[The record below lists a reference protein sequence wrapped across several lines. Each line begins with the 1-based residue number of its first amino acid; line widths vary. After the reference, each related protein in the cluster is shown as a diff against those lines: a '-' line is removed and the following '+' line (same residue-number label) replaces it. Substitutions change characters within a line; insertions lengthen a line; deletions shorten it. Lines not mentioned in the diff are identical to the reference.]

1 MYVKTT
7 TVRRGKKTYEYL
19 SLVEAVRQG
28 GKVRHEVICRLGEAS
43 ALAATGELERIVAA
57 LARHA
62 ERDWAAVEELSASEA
77 PAIGAI
83 AAVGAYWDRLG
94 LGTHFGEGPS
104 SHAVFAMVANRLCDP
119 CSKRK
124 VVEWVAS
131 DVATPEGFAH
141 PPLHRYYR
149 ALDEVAE
156 AKADTEAH
164 LYARLTDLTNLDLR
178 LVCYDLTS
186 TYFEGST
193 RPSERFASRAFGYSR
208 DKRGDRPQVVIGLL
222 CTGDGI
228 PIAHHVFAGN
238 TADVST
244 LPGVLDDLQERFGV
258 GPICVVADRGLI
270 STENVNALAGGG
282 FDHVLATR
290 LHRDP
295 ACAAALEA
303 STRPDARW
311 VPVPEANSA
320 ACEVQGDDGGRYVV
334 VASFERHRRDR
345 VRMSEFVERTE
356 AKLLALE
363 HRVRAGQ
370 LVDAVKIGRAAQRI
384 LSASKVARL
393 FDIEVSK
400 GHFLYHYD
408 EAAFDYE
415 ELLAGRYVLT
425 TSLGHDQADTAQVVL
440 AYRQLTHVEARFR
453 VLKDFLHLRPV
464 FHWSEGRVRGHIAI
478 CVMAAVIEALMAAD
492 LRSADVRDPDLH
504 DQHLSPIRALRELDR
519 VRAVTL
525 AAGDR
530 RVRVVTG
537 RSAIQA
543 QALAAF
549 GVDTS
554 AWSRARVA

>member
-1 MYVKTT
+1 M
-7 TVRRGKKTYEYL
+7 
-19 SLVEAVRQG
+19 
-28 GKVRHEVICRLGEAS
+28 
-43 ALAATGELERIVAA
+43 
-57 LARHA
+57 
-62 ERDWAAVEELSASEA
+62 
-77 PAIGAI
+77 GA
-83 AAVGAYWDRLG
+83 
-94 LGTHFGEGPS
+94 GP
-104 SHAVFAMVANRLCDP
+104 
-119 CSKRK
+119 
-124 VVEWVAS
+124 
-131 DVATPEGFAH
+131 
-141 PPLHRYYR
+141 
-149 ALDEVAE
+149 
-156 AKADTEAH
+156 
-164 LYARLTDLTNLDLR
+164 
-178 LVCYDLTS
+178 
-186 TYFEGST
+186 
-193 RPSERFASRAFGYSR
+193 
-208 DKRGDRPQVVIGLL
+208 
-222 CTGDGI
+222 
-228 PIAHHVFAGN
+228 
-238 TADVST
+238 
-244 LPGVLDDLQERFGV
+244 
-258 GPICVVADRGLI
+258 
-270 STENVNALAGGG
+270 
-282 FDHVLATR
+282 
-290 LHRDP
+290 
-295 ACAAALEA
+295 
-303 STRPDARW
+303 TRPDARW

-345 VRMSEFVERTE
+345 MRRSEFVERTE
-356 AKLLALE
+356 AKLFALE

-370 LVDAVKIGRAAQRI
+370 LVDAVKIGREAQRI

-400 GHFLYHYD
+400 GHFFYHYD

-464 FHWSEGRVRGHIAI
+464 FHWSEGRVRGNIAI

-525 AAGDR
+525 AVGER